1 MPREPKGVAQLILEV
16 FGERTR
22 STIEE
27 APHDAPD
34 PGPFEVA
41 FSLVAL
47 VVMVAPIALAV
58 YIVVLLRRI
67 NRNTEAMRHHLA
79 SWQPERKGPS

>member
-1 MPREPKGVAQLILEV
+1 MTPP
-16 FGERTR
+16 T
-22 STIEE
+22 
-27 APHDAPD
+27 

-47 VVMVAPIALAV
+47 VFMLAPIVLAV
-58 YIVVLLRRI
+58 YVVVLLRRI
-67 NRNTEAMRHHLA
+67 NQNTEAMRHHLA